1 MKLQLEEYQKDLVRY
16 LTSRH
21 NAYCC
26 VGLGLGKTAST
37 LSALNE
43 LFADGA
49 INSALVVAPLRV
61 ARMTWPNEVAK
72 WDDFAWMKT
81 EHIRGTKP
89 SGKSHLYFINY
100 ERLDELKTLKPF
112 DVLIFDEVTRA
123 KNHASKR
130 IARLMPKIEPGHI
143 RWGLT
148 GTPRP
153 NSLMELF
160 GQLRLIDSGERLGRS
175 FARFRSRWFYPVDYM
190 EYDWQ
195 PRPGAPDEIY
205 RTIADITFT
214 LRTSDHLKL
223 PDIYMEDLHTPIRD
237 AALATYKRLEKD
249 MLAMINNR
257 EITAVN
263 AAVLVNKLLQV
274 CGGAVYNAEGG
285 YEVVHDR
292 KIAMLKKVVQDFRDE
307 PVLVAANYVHEVERI
322 VKEIPG
328 AVAASTLGDDLE
340 TRWNNREIPVLVAHP
355 ASLGHGLNLQGGGR
369 VVVWY
374 SLTWS
379 RELYDQFNGRVIRKG
394 QTKAPEIY
402 RIVVPGTIDDVVIET
417 LKQRGDEQSIMTQIM
432 LNYQKMK
439 EAL

>member
-1 MKLQLEEYQKDLVRY
+1 MKLQLEEYQKDMVRY
-16 LTSRH
+16 LTNRQK
-21 NAYCC
+21 AYCC

-37 LSALNE
+37 LTALNE

-49 INSALVVAPLRV
+49 IRSALVVAPLRV

-72 WDDFAWMKT
+72 WDEFAWMKT

-89 SGKSHLYFINY
+89 SGNAHLYFINY
-100 ERLDELKTLKPF
+100 ERLDELTSLKPF
-112 DVLIFDEVTRA
+112 DVLVFDEVTRA
-123 KNHASKR
+123 KSHASKR
-130 IARLMPKIEPGHI
+130 ISRLLPKIEPGHV

-160 GQLRLIDSGERLGRS
+160 GQIRLIDGGERLGRS
-175 FARFRSRWFYPVDYM
+175 FSRFRNHWFYPVDYM
-190 EYDWQ
+190 QYDWQ
-195 PRPGAPDEIY
+195 PRAGSPDEIY
-205 RTIADITFT
+205 RRISDITFT
-214 LRTSDHLKL
+214 LRTSDHLKV
-223 PDIYMEDLHTPIRD
+223 PDVYMEDLMTPIRD
-237 AALATYKRLEKD
+237 AALATYKKLEKE
-249 MLAMINNR
+249 MLALINNR
-257 EITAVN
+257 EIVAVN

-285 YEVVHDR
+285 YEVIHDR
-292 KIAMLKKVVQDFRDE
+292 KIKMLKQVIEGFPDE

-340 TRWNNREIPVLVAHP
+340 TRWNNREIKVLVAHP

-394 QTKAPEIY
+394 QTRAPEIY

-417 LKQRGDEQSIMTQIM
+417 LKQRGDEQSVMTQIM
-432 LNYQKMK
+432 VNYQKMK
-439 EAL
+439 EVA